1 MVLWLGRY
9 PYKTRGNTKKWI
21 FLMAMHNILLSK
33 LVDINLLSLLL
44 LATWLML

>member
-1 MVLWLGRY
+1 MA
-9 PYKTRGNTKKWI
+9 RGHTKKCI

-44 LATWLML
+44 LATRLML

>member
-1 MVLWLGRY
+1 MVLWLWRY
-9 PYKTRGNTKKWI
+9 PYMARGNTKKWI

-44 LATWLML
+44 LATGLML